1 MKKFFY
7 LLPLVF
13 LSFTGMTQNNQTPP
27 QIQVSGQS
35 FMKIKPDHA
44 LITIGAEIKNADAS
58 KAKEEN
64 DKIIAKMIQVIK
76 KSKIEDKDFQTQRV
90 HLYKSRDY
98 QQKKDYFVANQ
109 IISITLHNLDDYENL
124 ISDLIEVGANTIQGV
139 EFKSTETEK
148 YASEIRAKA
157 VLDAKK
163 KAEDY
168 ASALSQTVGKALLVN
183 DQSSVMHP
191 RVYNMKTVAFEATAD
206 MQEQTLAVGEIEIS
220 THVNISFELK

>member
-1 MKKFFY
+1 MRKFFY
-7 LLPLVF
+7 LVSIIF
-13 LSFTGMTQNNQTPP
+13 LSFTGMSQNNQTPP

-44 LITIGAEIKNADAS
+44 LINIGVENKSLDAS
-58 KAKEEN
+58 KAKAEN
-64 DKIIAKMIQVIK
+64 DKIIARMIQVIK

-98 QQKKDYFVANQ
+98 QQKQDYFIANQ

-124 ISDLIEVGANTIQGV
+124 MSDLIKAGANTIQGV

-163 KAEDY
+163 KADDY
-168 ASALSQTVGKALLVN
+168 ARALSQTVGKALLVS
-183 DQSSVMHP
+183 DQSAVTHP
-191 RVYNMKTVAFEATAD
+191 RVYNMKTVALEATAD
-206 MQEQTLAVGEIEIS
+206 MQEQTLAAGEIEIS